1 MDDDDLDFGTSKRS
15 ARQGRRAA
23 AATPA
28 ADIEQDDD
36 DLSAPVK
43 QDRKSTPPDRPNK
56 AVSGWGEEA
65 PRKPRARQLG
75 EGFEALEEVSDFNF
89 DENEDEIVTGAFER
103 LRPSSPAKSD
113 GGDSDND
120 IPVIPELEDQ
130 QEEDMSSRVAAAP
143 NVAVNRVATYREL
156 DNDLLR
162 QAAFQVLD
170 NEIDLKLLT
179 KGLSPMEDLIEEDRP
194 WDWDRLFTEV
204 SSELTTEW
212 EKTAEEGETE
222 PAET

>member
-1 MDDDDLDFGTSKRS
+1 MDDDELDFGASKSRS

-28 ADIEQDDD
+28 ADVDPDDD
-36 DLSAPVK
+36 DLDTGTKPASGGG
-43 QDRKSTPPDRPNK
+43 PPDRPNK

-65 PRKPRARQLG
+65 PRKPRSRQLG
-75 EGFEALEEVSDFNF
+75 EGFEAI
-89 DENEDEIVTGAFER
+89 EDER
-103 LRPSSPAKSD
+103 LRPGTPAKDDS
-113 GGDSDND
+113 DSDND
-120 IPVIPELEDQ
+120 IPVIPELDDQ
-130 QEEDMSSRVAAAP
+130 VEEDMSTRVAAAP

-179 KGLSPMEDLIEEDRP
+179 KSLSPMEDLIEEDRL

-204 SSELTTEW
+204 SSELTTQW
-212 EKTAEEGETE
+212 EKNIEDGEKE
-222 PAET
+222 KEQAET

>member
-1 MDDDDLDFGTSKRS
+1 MDDDELDFGASKSRS

-28 ADIEQDDD
+28 ADVDPDDD
-36 DLSAPVK
+36 DLDTGTKPASGGG
-43 QDRKSTPPDRPNK
+43 PPDRPNK

-65 PRKPRARQLG
+65 PRKPR
-75 EGFEALEEVSDFNF
+75 
-89 DENEDEIVTGAFER
+89 ER
-103 LRPSSPAKSD
+103 LRPGTPAKDDS
-113 GGDSDND
+113 DSDND
-120 IPVIPELEDQ
+120 IPVIPELDDQ
-130 QEEDMSSRVAAAP
+130 VEEDMSTRVAAAP

-179 KGLSPMEDLIEEDRP
+179 KSLSPMEDLIEEDRL

-204 SSELTTEW
+204 SSELTTQW
-212 EKTAEEGETE
+212 EKNIEDGEKE
-222 PAET
+222 KEQAET

>member
-1 MDDDDLDFGTSKRS
+1 MSAFGDDGGNS
-15 ARQGRRAA
+15 
-23 AATPA
+23 
-28 ADIEQDDD
+28 
-36 DLSAPVK
+36 
-43 QDRKSTPPDRPNK
+43 PDMFR
-56 AVSGWGEEA
+56 
-65 PRKPRARQLG
+65 
-75 EGFEALEEVSDFNF
+75 
-89 DENEDEIVTGAFER
+89 ER
-103 LRPSSPAKSD
+103 LRPSSPPKD
-113 GGDSDND
+113 DDDSDND

-130 QEEDMSSRVAAAP
+130 NEEDMSGQVAFAP

-179 KGLSPMEDLIEEDRP
+179 KCLSPMEDLIEEDRP

-212 EKTAEEGETE
+212 EKNNEDGETE
-222 PAET
+222 AAETWCTTRLRVYREGER

>member
-1 MDDDDLDFGTSKRS
+1 MDDEDLDFGTQSKRN

-28 ADIEQDDD
+28 ADMDQDDD
-36 DLSAPVK
+36 LD
-43 QDRKSTPPDRPNK
+43 TPMKPDGGGPPGDRPTK
-56 AVSGWGEEA
+56 AVSGWGEDA
-65 PRKPRARQLG
+65 PRKPR
-75 EGFEALEEVSDFNF
+75 
-89 DENEDEIVTGAFER
+89 ER
-103 LRPSSPAKSD
+103 LRQSTPPKDDS
-113 GGDSDND
+113 DSDND
-120 IPVIPELEDQ
+120 IPVIPELEEQ
-130 QEEDMSSRVAAAP
+130 TEEDMSNRMATAP

-156 DNDLLR
+156 DNDLLK

-179 KGLSPMEDLIEEDRP
+179 KSLSPMEDLIEDDRP

-212 EKTAEEGETE
+212 EKSAEEGGE
-222 PAET
+222 PSEQAET

>member
-1 MDDDDLDFGTSKRS
+1 MDDDELDFGASKSKHS

-23 AATPA
+23 AAAPA
-28 ADIEQDDD
+28 ADLDQDDD
-36 DLSAPVK
+36 DLPSGSKPSLG
-43 QDRKSTPPDRPNK
+43 DGPPDRPNK

-65 PRKPRARQLG
+65 PRKPRSRQLG
-75 EGFEALEEVSDFNF
+75 EGFEAI
-89 DENEDEIVTGAFER
+89 EDER
-103 LRPSSPAKSD
+103 LRPSSPARD
-113 GGDSDND
+113 DDDSDND
-120 IPVIPELEDQ
+120 IPVIPELEEQ
-130 QEEDMSSRVAAAP
+130 AEEDMSTRVATAP

-179 KGLSPMEDLIEEDRP
+179 KSLSPMEDLIEEDRP

-204 SSELTTEW
+204 SSDLTTQW
-212 EKTAEEGETE
+212 EKNAEGGETE
-222 PAET
+222 QAET